1 MAIQPLPEIYLDMTF
16 HPYTIGQKKLVE
28 LYLPIIRSCG
38 GVFQKVAG
46 VYARIAKGGEK
57 ITTITSDGKET
68 SNTASAGDFIVT
80 NETESREEYVLKPE
94 QFFKRY
100 VHGQDDY
107 YVPGEGARIKA
118 LQVTEENIKR
128 YRLDDLKSLVTTPED
143 SLYIEAP
150 WKESE
155 RLRLNDYLACNLEET
170 EVYRIARKEF
180 EETYKPV

>member
-1 MAIQPLPEIYLDMTF
+1 MTN
-16 HPYTIGQKKLVE
+16 HPYDIGQKELVE
-28 LYLPIIRSCG
+28 VYLPIIRTFG
-38 GVFQKVAG
+38 GVYQKIAG
-46 VYARIAKGGEK
+46 VHARIAKGGEK

-68 SNTASAGDFIVT
+68 SNTASEGDMIVT
-80 NETESREEYVLKPE
+80 NQTESREEYVLKPE

-128 YRLDDLKSLVTTPED
+128 YRLKGLKRLASTPQD